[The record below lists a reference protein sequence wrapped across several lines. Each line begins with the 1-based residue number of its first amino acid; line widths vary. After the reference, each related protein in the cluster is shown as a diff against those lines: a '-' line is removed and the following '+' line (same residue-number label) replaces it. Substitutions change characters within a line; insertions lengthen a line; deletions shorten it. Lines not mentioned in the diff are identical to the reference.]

1 MLLLGVVVVGV
12 VVASMVAHVRG
23 RAFSSGCAR
32 DWVVVVLQAE
42 LHSEVST
49 MTLALRMLHCQR
61 EMHLS
66 SQLSSVL
73 EFEMQ
78 TCGSLFTGLDY
89 ILQKV

>member
-1 MLLLGVVVVGV
+1 
-12 VVASMVAHVRG
+12 
-23 RAFSSGCAR
+23 
-32 DWVVVVLQAE
+32 
-42 LHSEVST
+42 

-61 EMHLS
+61 ELHLS